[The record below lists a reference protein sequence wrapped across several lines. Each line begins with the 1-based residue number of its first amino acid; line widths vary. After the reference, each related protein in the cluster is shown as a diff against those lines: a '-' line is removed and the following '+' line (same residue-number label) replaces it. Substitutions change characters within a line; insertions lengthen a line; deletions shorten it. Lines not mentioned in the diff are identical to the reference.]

1 MMCKKLSGAPITLSA
16 QRYGPC
22 VHAFKRVWV
31 ERRSGRHGARANMAV
46 LLSAVFAVSE
56 NFGQLDGAGRYARCQ
71 N

>member
-46 LLSAVFAVSE
+46 LLSAVFAVSLTI
-56 NFGQLDGAGRYARCQ
+56 LDGAGWYARCQ